1 MLPALIA
8 NWWSL
13 ITIALKAHS
22 KCPHHQ
28 FDERALC
35 LPRLLP
41 GLLTADETAA
51 IIAATETAA
60 SKRNYTS
67 SRHTYYAT
75 VDLPVAAVY
84 ADGGAHAAAAKRAV
98 HKARNATIN
107 DLVHRCGATDPTLHD
122 GFVIKYSTS
131 RQAGLE
137 QHGDGG
143 RYSATIALSR
153 PRRTG
158 VHVPDYASLE
168 PQTCEL
174 RKRGFANETCNA
186 EFPERR
192 FSREHFSAEY
202 PLLTYDEFCPA
213 NCLGQSCDEVEPH
226 LRTKCDCG
234 VCASTST
241 TRENDDYDFEGGG
254 TRFSSLRDVVF
265 SPEMGGAVVH
275 GARLKHGGEDVV
287 AGDRFVLAFFFDE
300 ALCQAAE
307 KGATDVLYTSLVVV
321 FVLVPLLV
329 WVAFFADFEDS
340 KEKVA
345 CRVAAMVFVRFL

>member
-1 MLPALIA
+1 MLPALVT

-13 ITIALKAHS
+13 ITVALKAHS
-22 KCPHHQ
+22 RCPHHQ

-41 GLLTADETAA
+41 DLLTADETAA

-60 SKRNYTS
+60 AKRNYTA

-75 VDLPVAAVY
+75 VDLPVSTVY
-84 ADGGAHAAAAKRAV
+84 ADGGAQAAAAKRAV
-98 HKARNATIN
+98 EKAKNATIG
-107 DLVHRCGATDPTLHD
+107 DLIRRCGATDPALHD
-122 GFVIKYSTS
+122 GFVIKYSTQ
-131 RQAGLE
+131 RQAGLD

-153 PRRTG
+153 PHKSG
-158 VHVPDYASLE
+158 VHVPDYASSE

-186 EFPERR
+186 AFPERR
-192 FSREHFSAEY
+192 FGREHFTAEY
-202 PLLTYDEFCPA
+202 PLFTYDEFCPLS
-213 NCLGQSCDEVEPH
+213 CLGQSCDEVEPH
-226 LRTKCDCG
+226 LRLKCDCG
-234 VCASTST
+234 VCASVST
-241 TRENDDYDFEGGG
+241 TVENDKYDFAGGG

-265 SPEMGGAVVH
+265 SPGIGGAVVH
-275 GARLKHGGEDVV
+275 GARLKHGGEDVT

-307 KGATDVLYTSLVVV
+307 TGATDVLYTSLVVG
-321 FVLVPLLV
+321 FVLVPLLC
-329 WVAFFADFEDS
+329 WVACFADFEEDS
-340 KEKVA
+340 AKEKVA
-345 CRVAAMVFVRFL
+345 

>member
-13 ITIALKAHS
+13 ITVAIKAHS

-41 GLLTADETAA
+41 DLLTVDETAA
-51 IIAATETAA
+51 IIAATEAAA

-84 ADGGAHAAAAKRAV
+84 ADGGAQAAAAKRAV
-98 HKARNATIN
+98 HKARNATID
-107 DLVHRCGATDPTLHD
+107 DLIHRCGATDPVLHD

-143 RYSATIALSR
+143 RYSATVALRR
-153 PRRTG
+153 PRVSG
-158 VHVPDYASLE
+158 VHVPDYASSE

-186 EFPERR
+186 AFPERT

-202 PLLTYDEFCPA
+202 PLLTYDDFCPL
-213 NCLGQSCDEVEPH
+213 NCLGQSCDDVDAH
-226 LRTKCDCG
+226 LRLKCDCG

-241 TRENDDYDFEGGG
+241 TRENDAYDFEGGG

-275 GARLKHGGEDVV
+275 GARLKHGGEDVI

-340 KEKVA
+340 AKEKVA
-345 CRVAAMVFVRFL
+345 

>member
-1 MLPALIA
+1 MFTKTPSRPLDREA
-8 NWWSL
+8 
-13 ITIALKAHS
+13 
-22 KCPHHQ
+22 
-28 FDERALC
+28 
-35 LPRLLP
+35 
-41 GLLTADETAA
+41 ETSA

-67 SRHTYYAT
+67 SRHTYAT

-84 ADGGAHAAAAKRAV
+84 ADGSAHAAAAASV

-158 VHVPDYASLE
+158 VHVPDYASSE

-192 FSREHFSAEY
+192 IFQRTLLQNIRCCATTSSAPRIVWARVVMMLMPIY
-202 PLLTYDEFCPA
+202 
-213 NCLGQSCDEVEPH
+213 EVNVTAASARRR
-226 LRTKCDCG
+226 LR
-234 VCASTST
+234 
-241 TRENDDYDFEGGG
+241 
-254 TRFSSLRDVVF
+254 
-265 SPEMGGAVVH
+265 H
-275 GARLKHGGEDVV
+275 GK
-287 AGDRFVLAFFFDE
+287 
-300 ALCQAAE
+300 
-307 KGATDVLYTSLVVV
+307 
-321 FVLVPLLV
+321 
-329 WVAFFADFEDS
+329 
-340 KEKVA
+340 
-345 CRVAAMVFVRFL
+345 

>member
-1 MLPALIA
+1 MLPALIT

-13 ITIALKAHS
+13 ITVAIKAHS

-41 GLLTADETAA
+41 GLLTADETSA
-51 IIAATETAA
+51 IIAATEAA
-60 SKRNYTS
+60 AAKRNYTA

-75 VDLPVAAVY
+75 VDLPVSTVY
-84 ADGGAHAAAAKRAV
+84 ADGGAHAETAKRAV
-98 HKARNATIN
+98 EKAKSATIH
-107 DLVHRCGATDPTLHD
+107 DLINRCGATDPALHD
-122 GFVIKYSTS
+122 GFVIKYSTQ

-143 RYSATIALSR
+143 RYSATVALSR
-153 PRRTG
+153 PRKSG
-158 VHVPDYASLE
+158 VHVPDYASSE

-186 EFPERR
+186 AFPERMFGR
-192 FSREHFSAEY
+192 GHFSPEY
-202 PLLTYDEFCPA
+202 PLLTYDDFCGQ
-213 NCLGQSCDEVEPH
+213 CLGQSCDDVEPH
-226 LRTKCDCG
+226 LRVKCDCG

-241 TRENDDYDFEGGG
+241 TSENDKYDFAGGG

-265 SPEMGGAVVH
+265 SPGIGGAVVH
-275 GARLKHGGEDVV
+275 GARLKHGGEDVT

-307 KGATDVLYTSLVVV
+307 TGATDVLYTSLVVV

-329 WVAFFADFEDS
+329 WVACFADFEDS
-340 KEKVA
+340 AKEKVA
-345 CRVAAMVFVRFL
+345 